1 MSLKKV
7 YERHISFHRSYV
19 EFGAGVTGALM
30 LSQAVYWASRTSD
43 PDGWFYKTQQEWEEE
58 TGLSRYEQEGARK
71 KLIAAGV
78 MQEKK
83 VGVPCRL
90 FYRADLA
97 TIHELLTGTQYAE
110 NPQTRMQQTSRQE
123 AVKPADIHTEIT
135 TETTNKKKPAKAG
148 FDPSEGRP
156 GNVSADVWE
165 GFCKMRKAKR
175 ATLTERACQL
185 IAKKLI
191 GLSQEQADEVVDR
204 STSNSWTD
212 VYAEKAG
219 GTKQQPVSSTRPPL
233 KEGQFYHP
241 EWDAGQRVICHVDKH
256 DPETGYPRSL
266 F

>member
-1 MSLKKV
+1 MSLLFDFQPLVINPKLA
-7 YERHISFHRSYV
+7 ERIGLNEAIVLQQLKYWLTNDQVGRFHDGKRWVWNTLPEWQKQFPFWSEDTIKRALASLRSRGVLLV
-19 EFGAGVTGALM
+19 EQLNKAKHD
-30 LSQAVYWASRTSD
+30 RTN
-43 PDGWFYKTQQEWEEE
+43 FYSIDFSHSCLIEEGNLHYS
-58 TGLSRYEQEGARK
+58 TS
-71 KLIAAGV
+71 
-78 MQEKK
+78 
-83 VGVPCRL
+83 
-90 FYRADLA
+90 ADSAPL
-97 TIHELLTGTQYAE
+97 
-110 NPQTRMQQTSRQE
+110 
-123 AVKPADIHTEIT
+123 HTEIT

-156 GNVSADVWE
+156 ENVSADVWE

-185 IAKKLI
+185 IARKLI
-191 GLSQEQADEVVDR
+191 GLRQEQADEIVDR

-212 VYAEKAG
+212 VYAEKAV